1 MRTGIFS
8 GAMRVESMEPM
19 LPRDAQT
26 GLTDLALELVAK
38 ASELAGQIQHTVRE
52 SVEDLVRS
60 MNCYYSNL
68 IEGHNTHPRDID
80 ADLEDKYSPDPKRR
94 VLQRKKAR
102 SAPDSRRNA

>member
-1 MRTGIFS
+1 MQTGIF
-8 GAMRVESMEPM
+8 GGTMRVESMEPM

-52 SVEDLVRS
+52 SIGDLVRS

-68 IEGHNTHPRDID
+68 IEGNNAHPRDID
-80 ADLEDKYSPDPKRR
+80 AALEDKYSPDPRRR
-94 VLQRKKAR
+94 VLQREAR
-102 SAPDSRRNA
+102 ALHVLAS